1 MTNNELLN
9 LLKDIK
15 SKPISIKFDI
25 TDKYDYIVDI
35 YYDEED
41 ECICLSTRGTGGF
54 SAGNWYEDIPED
66 FDHVIRFIPDLPK
79 PAGEDGE
86 HTEEQHEELT
96 LWNVRLQ
103 ALMEKE
109 RARSN

>member
-1 MTNNELLN
+1 MAEFQFVVNGELVLY
-9 LLKDIK
+9 
-15 SKPISIKFDI
+15 
-25 TDKYDYIVDI
+25 DK
-35 YYDEED
+35 
-41 ECICLSTRGTGGF
+41 
-54 SAGNWYEDIPED
+54 YEDIPED
-66 FDHVIRFIPDLPK
+66 FDHVIRFIPDLPE

>member
-1 MTNNELLN
+1 MMAEFQFVVNGELVLY
-9 LLKDIK
+9 
-15 SKPISIKFDI
+15 
-25 TDKYDYIVDI
+25 DK
-35 YYDEED
+35 
-41 ECICLSTRGTGGF
+41 
-54 SAGNWYEDIPED
+54 YEDIPED